1 MYEIQSFFSPAF
13 NKTFL
18 FKLLMT
24 QLKYFKFDPNK
35 IYTYG
40 CDLNFVDNEPSDIN
54 RFLAGIIISD
64 QQAIRLTLRW

>member
-1 MYEIQSFFSPAF
+1 MFFSPAF

-40 CDLNFVDNEPSDIN
+40 CVLSFVDNEPSDIN

>member
-1 MYEIQSFFSPAF
+1 MFKKFKVFSAAF

-24 QLKYFKFDPNK
+24 QLKYFKVLNK
-35 IYTYG
+35 IYLTE